1 MLRNPNTPKSFDT
14 THMHPSSIQHD
25 VFCLLRLKFSRL
37 GKEKKGWSGGGMVLE
52 KRGRGG
58 EVGACAAVFASGV
71 PRGLGFRFAGF
82 SLKDLGTA

>member
-1 MLRNPNTPKSFDT
+1 MYTSLGLAGGHVLRNPNTPKSFDT

-52 KRGRGG
+52 KRGGG
-58 EVGACAAVFASGV
+58 AKLGHVLLYLHRACPAA
-71 PRGLGFRFAGF
+71 
-82 SLKDLGTA
+82 